1 MALIDTVEPEAIA
14 RAKRYFWSELIVAS
28 LFSLAA
34 NLAHAVKG
42 MDLNTGWAWVA
53 MGAAMGIAPPI
64 FLAQTTHSLTQLRRI
79 SHGSVDFYI
88 ALTTTLLV
96 DIVAFALS
104 FFATRQLATELGA
117 VRSDLAWLWPL
128 LVDIAVVHA
137 TYNLLVVARLEAQLR
152 REQAQSAA
160 AASEAAHH
168 VAAQHISTTAEPTAI
183 ASAGVH
189 AGLREVDD
197 QTVDDSPG
205 VELSGYDFSE
215 FAESLAEEGA
225 SKQKPE
231 VIAQILSMHHT
242 GMTPN
247 AIAVELGVNRSA
259 VNNVINKSR
268 KLLKEAV
275 AI

>member
-1 MALIDTVEPEAIA
+1 MSLIDRVEPEDIA
-14 RAKRYFWSELIVAS
+14 RAKRFFWSELIVAS

-42 MDLNTGWAWVA
+42 MDLNTGWAWIA

-79 SHGSVDFYI
+79 SHGSWDFVI

-104 FFATRQLATELGA
+104 FFATRQLATDLGA
-117 VRSDLAWLWPL
+117 VRADLAWLWPL

-152 REQAQSAA
+152 REHAESLQRAAVDGADQPSSAQ
-160 AASEAAHH
+160 
-168 VAAQHISTTAEPTAI
+168 P
-183 ASAGVH
+183 
-189 AGLREVDD
+189 
-197 QTVDDSPG
+197 
-205 VELSGYDFSE
+205 VELAPAVDAVGAHAELLDAAETSAVQSSTLAPSGYDFSE
-215 FAESLAEEGA
+215 FAESLVEEGA

-231 VIAQILSMHHT
+231 VIAQILSMHHAD
-242 GMTPN
+242 MAPH
-247 AIAVELGVNRSA
+247 AIAVELGINRS
-259 VNNVINKSR
+259 VVTNVINKSR

>member
-1 MALIDTVEPEAIA
+1 MSLIDRVEPEDIA
-14 RAKRYFWSELIVAS
+14 RAKRFFWSELIVAS

-42 MDLNTGWAWVA
+42 MDLNTGWAWIA

-79 SHGSVDFYI
+79 SHGSWDFVI

-104 FFATRQLATELGA
+104 FFATRQLATDLGA
-117 VRSDLAWLWPL
+117 VRADLAWLWPL

-152 REQAQSAA
+152 RQQAQNAA
-160 AASEAAHH
+160 ATAE
-168 VAAQHISTTAEPTAI
+168 AAQHIAAAGEPAAI

-189 AGLREVDD
+189 ADLHEVDD
-197 QTVDDSPG
+197 ETADYSPG
-205 VELSGYDFSE
+205 AELSGYDFSD
-215 FAESLAEEGA
+215 FAESLVEEGA